1 MHKNVK
7 EHAELG
13 DIKWLRYFFRESLDI
28 DPTFEEYKED
38 YECACKV
45 PGMIVPYQELTPLT
59 DDQTRWDID
68 YWIKLKR
75 DLMENFSVKRLEH
88 MKKVARVIHADK
100 LERIIKEREKAEI
113 QERKKV
119 LKETKE
125 VKLGSTDKKVTDDS
139 EDIEA
144 KIRQR
149 EAEERKKIQK
159 DIEENNKRA
168 AGQRNEAGFTND
180 YNQTYQQIKTG
191 ETQHKSGSSRTS
203 EGSDIDAKKIVGIAV
218 AVVVVGAVII
228 LLVK

>member
-59 DDQTRWDID
+59 DDQSQWNID

-75 DLMENFSVKRLEH
+75 GLMENFSVKRLEH

-144 KIRQR
+144 KTRQK
-149 EAEERKKIQK
+149 EDEERK
-159 DIEENNKRA
+159 ES
-168 AGQRNEAGFTND
+168 NEAGFT
-180 YNQTYQQIKTG
+180 QVKTG
-191 ETQHKSGSSRTS
+191 EAQHKSGSSRTL

>member
-1 MHKNVK
+1 MHKNVN

-59 DDQTRWDID
+59 DDQSQWNID

-144 KIRQR
+144 KTRQK
-149 EAEERKKIQK
+149 EDEERKEKLK
-159 DIEENNKRA
+159 DIEESNKRA
-168 AGQRNEAGFTND
+168 AKQSNEAGFT
-180 YNQTYQQIKTG
+180 QVKTG
-191 ETQHKSGSSRTS
+191 EAQHKSGSSRTL